1 MIKRNLLDLRLSERI
16 EIARQLDS
24 TEALGE
30 LASAIEQTLLSFKNV
45 SGATEEQIYLF
56 GLDMRQLLNERP
68 NKALN
73 VPTFRSHINEE
84 IQTVFAGG
92 FIGLDFAET
101 LAALREKRT
110 LKRLA
115 DLEAKNRRAS
125 DTEIRDVATR
135 EASLSPDL

>member
-1 MIKRNLLDLRLSERI
+1 MIKRNLLDLRLSERL

-45 SGATEEQIYLF
+45 TGATEEQIYLF

-68 NKALN
+68 NKDFN
-73 VPTFRSHINEE
+73 VPSFRSHINEE

-101 LAALREKRT
+101 LAALREKRD
-110 LKRLA
+110 LKRLGN
-115 DLEAKNRRAS
+115 LEAINRRPNNS
-125 DTEIRDVATR
+125 ELRDVATL
-135 EASLSPDL
+135 EASLSPD